1 MKRFVSVLLIV
12 APLLSP
18 AFAVDDEGRKS
29 IGKGGES
36 MSKMREIRKGH
47 SMTLAELAF
56 RSEVQEAWL
65 SKAERGWKKFS
76 ETAQG
81 KIAAVLGVDRKEI
94 FDDAGRAK
102 N

>member
-1 MKRFVSVLLIV
+1 
-12 APLLSP
+12 
-18 AFAVDDEGRKS
+18 
-29 IGKGGES
+29 

-47 SMTLAELAF
+47 SMTLAELSF
-56 RSEVQEAWL
+56 RAGVQETWL
-65 SKAERGWKKFS
+65 SNAERGWKKFS

-81 KIAAVLGVDRKEI
+81 KIAAVLGVDREEL